1 MKPRMVT
8 CSLCGY
14 VFDPQ
19 ENSNCRACPLGSA
32 CASICCPKCGYQ
44 TIDEEQSGI
53 VKLVRKISKKVNRD
67 QI

>member
-8 CSLCGY
+8 CTLCGH

-19 ENSNCRACPLGSA
+19 EHPSCRACPLGSA

-44 TIDEEQSGI
+44 TVDEEQSGI
-53 VKLVRKISKKVNRD
+53 VKFVRKISKKANRD